1 MKVLEVCFPLL
12 FVTPSWA
19 FTTLYRQ
26 QSSWLLQWN
35 SLNTI
40 HHHNKET
47 ALKNND
53 ENASFSAFAEA
64 ISEEDLVLNG
74 EDMLSSDM
82 TRTPTWQESLEKLI
96 DPTTPGSK
104 RQILLGNLVNANE
117 NIRKDLTAAFR
128 DRNIDPIL
136 TPTGKRLQDGT
147 RAVARQLSND
157 IIPKLT
163 DVGPTFEDLPTLVPK
178 VGPRVMDAFS
188 NQIGKSLEMLQG
200 DLADP
205 TRIPGRIT
213 QQASDLANEARNI
226 FLGTPEGYSG
236 PKYVVLARESDS
248 NYEVRDYEGY
258 SVASSSMTEEGEN
271 YSIDDVTK
279 GGAAFNALA
288 AYLFGANDEAKSMDM
303 TTPVA
308 TTSSGEMRFY
318 LKTDGTDTFPNPL
331 SREERINES
340 GAVKIV
346 DVPPARLAVARF
358 AGFATEGEVLRQK
371 DALLTKLAIDGVEVD
386 VPHGA
391 VVPHVVFQYNPPYT
405 IPIVRRNEIAVPVLR
420 NGETEEPKA
429 DLGMKWEEDKLEGDV
444 NSGTDEL

>member
-26 QSSWLLQWN
+26 QSSWLLQW
-35 SLNTI
+35 S
-40 HHHNKET
+40 KET

-303 TTPVA
+303 TTPGESVMVLA
-308 TTSSGEMRFY
+308 NSFRQISISTT
-318 LKTDGTDTFPNPL
+318 
-331 SREERINES
+331 
-340 GAVKIV
+340 
-346 DVPPARLAVARF
+346 
-358 AGFATEGEVLRQK
+358 
-371 DALLTKLAIDGVEVD
+371 
-386 VPHGA
+386 
-391 VVPHVVFQYNPPYT
+391 
-405 IPIVRRNEIAVPVLR
+405 
-420 NGETEEPKA
+420 
-429 DLGMKWEEDKLEGDV
+429 
-444 NSGTDEL
+444 